1 VNSMS
6 KRLMWTV
13 DRDGQRWG
21 QHFPMFHI
29 YKDGRQWFLVLV
41 RKPHDKPR
49 YFPVK
54 SCQQAK
60 AIANKI
66 AKDEWGN

>member
-1 VNSMS
+1 MS

-21 QHFPMFHI
+21 QHFPVFHI
-29 YKDGRQWFLVLV
+29 LKSDRKWFLVLI
-41 RKPHDKPR
+41 REPRAKPR
-49 YFPVK
+49 YLPAK

-60 AIANKI
+60 LIANKI